1 MVLVTTERSAAG
13 RQLEE
18 QQIIANVGT
27 YSKAVGGEKMLG
39 LEMMEMVSEQLRKCR
54 TPPLPL
60 TQTMEPNMELIFKTE
75 KKEDHGIVDQST
87 EVQFLEKFWK
97 K

>member
-54 TPPLPL
+54 TPPPSPD
-60 TQTMEPNMELIFKTE
+60 PN
-75 KKEDHGIVDQST
+75 HGAKYGAY
-87 EVQFLEKFWK
+87 L
-97 K
+97 